1 MSPFRT
7 TRKRRFGRV
16 LAVVLAALVMLV
28 GVFVTSA
35 SACSC
40 FPDGEGSR
48 YARADHVFTGLV
60 LGKETLTGTDP
71 DNTQDDVIRYRVLRL
86 QTYKGQ
92 PPILVNV
99 DTSISGATCGI
110 SLNVWETYLVFAS
123 GDASDRV
130 VETGLCSGT
139 RPASQ
144 GPPITEEPPTTT
156 TVVPTPTTAAVAL
169 AASTPSPCAAA

>member
-1 MSPFRT
+1 MSRSRT
-7 TRKRRFGRV
+7 TRKRRFTRV
-16 LAVVLAALVMLV
+16 LAVLAAVSTLLV

-40 FPDGEGSR
+40 FPGGEGSR
-48 YARADHVFTGLV
+48 YARADHVFSGLV
-60 LGKETLTGTDP
+60 LGKETLPGANP
-71 DNTQDDVIRYRVLRL
+71 DSALDDVVRHRVLRV

-99 DTSISGATCGI
+99 DTSVSGATCGI
-110 SLNVWETYLVFAS
+110 SLNVWEFYLVFAS
-123 GDASDRV
+123 GDAGDRV

-144 GPPITEEPPTTT
+144 GPPITEDPPTSTTAPPPTTT
-156 TVVPTPTTAAVAL
+156 AVAL
-169 AASTPSPCAAA
+169 GASAPVSCPSA

>member
-7 TRKRRFGRV
+7 TRRRRFGRV
-16 LAVVLAALVMLV
+16 LAVVLAALAMLV

-40 FPDGEGSR
+40 FPGGEGSR
-48 YARADHVFTGLV
+48 YVRADHVFTGLV
-60 LGKETLTGTDP
+60 LGKETLAGTDP
-71 DNTQDDVIRYRVLRL
+71 DSPQDDVFRYRVLRL

-92 PPILVNV
+92 PPVLVNV
-99 DTSISGATCGI
+99 DTSVAGSTCGI

-123 GDASDRV
+123 GDAGDRV

-156 TVVPTPTTAAVAL
+156 TAVPTPTTAVAL